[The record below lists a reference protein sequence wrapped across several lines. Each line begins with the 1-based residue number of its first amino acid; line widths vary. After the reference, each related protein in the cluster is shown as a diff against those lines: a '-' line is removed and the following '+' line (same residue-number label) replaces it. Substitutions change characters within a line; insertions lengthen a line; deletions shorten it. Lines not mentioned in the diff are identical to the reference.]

1 MLSLMSAS
9 NNESE
14 GLIALTPGGE
24 LALRSSSVTPALMR
38 ARTSYA
44 ISGTD
49 PHGYTRTVSRNV
61 TSQDHAST
69 TINHL
74 AATGWTR
81 IELYSEAF

>member
-1 MLSLMSAS
+1 
-9 NNESE
+9 
-14 GLIALTPGGE
+14 
-24 LALRSSSVTPALMR
+24 MR

-61 TSQDHAST
+61 TSQDHASE

-74 AATGWTR
+74 AAIGWTA
-81 IELYSEAF
+81 IELFSEAFG